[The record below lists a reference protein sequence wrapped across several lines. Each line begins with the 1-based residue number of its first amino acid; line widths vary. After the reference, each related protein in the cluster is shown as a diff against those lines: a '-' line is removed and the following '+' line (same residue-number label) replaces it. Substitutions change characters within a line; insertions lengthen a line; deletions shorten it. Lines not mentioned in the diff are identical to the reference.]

1 MKEMLKTHG
10 FMANYLIFS
19 KKVEDCEYI
28 LELIIWYLKTMVAIP
43 KNHSITIGGLCNL
56 KRVWM

>member
-1 MKEMLKTHG
+1 MKEMLKIPG

-28 LELIIWYLKTMVAIP
+28 LELII
-43 KNHSITIGGLCNL
+43 
-56 KRVWM
+56 